1 MTGKPMGEPTSE
13 LRKVE
18 DKIRFRSLRE
28 LPGEKMLAEGIT
40 PPDFVPDATITKG
53 DYLLVIYDPEKRTAL
68 ASLKL
73 DWLNE
78 PDAPL
83 NILELTRN
91 VESRIDE
98 SGLGYK
104 VGDYYVE
111 EGKLNG
117 VEVDDAHDLGVD
129 YSSAYK
135 ASPDL
140 DTD

>member
-1 MTGKPMGEPTSE
+1 MTDKPTEKLASKSVGVGE
-13 LRKVE
+13 
-18 DKIRFRSLRE
+18 KIKFRSLSK
-28 LPGEKMLAEGIT
+28 LPGERMLAEGTT

-53 DYLLVIYDPEKRTAL
+53 DYLLVIYDSEKRIAL

-73 DWLNE
+73 GWLNE